1 MYIKKITILIILF
14 YFLALLQTS
23 FLVHF
28 NILGKWISWS
38 PSFIFILVV
47 LWNLFEKSEHFL
59 GVFNALA
66 GGFFLDVFSSK
77 IIGFNILILLAIVLF
92 IKLVFK
98 KYVRIPVIKKT

>member
-1 MYIKKITILIILF
+1 MSIKRAIALIILF

-28 NILGKWISWS
+28 NMGRWLGWT
-38 PSFIFILVV
+38 PNLIFILVIF
-47 LWNLFEKSEHFL
+47 WSLFGKSEDFL
-59 GVFNALA
+59 GVFNALI
-66 GGFFLDVFSSK
+66 GGFFLDVFSNR

-98 KYVRIPVIKKT
+98 KYVRIPTLKKT